1 MGKRG
6 CFCLFSTNL
15 YSFRTFAGRLHHE
28 NQTFV
33 ASAGKRAHLHYTGV
47 FNTSGRKV
55 AELKDFTSKLVRD
68 AELINTDRKTA
79 EKSPEKAGLPEV
91 AASLEGGHPHEEAER
106 YVMNLMAEKSASRLN
121 RLILKSATMKWG

>member
-1 MGKRG
+1 MQAGCITRIKRSSLRQEKELIYITLE
-6 CFCLFSTNL
+6 F
-15 YSFRTFAGRLHHE
+15 
-28 NQTFV
+28 
-33 ASAGKRAHLHYTGV
+33 
-47 FNTSGRKV
+47 FNASGRKV

-68 AELINTDRKTA
+68 AELINTERKTA